1 MQLGLGQLPYRMTH
15 RNPYQLIRS
24 ERVVPLLPH
33 HPHYEVLDSS
43 ICDALDRSTRRLMN
57 RTICDFIHRSIGTVG
72 NVRILFT
79 GRNPHSLALTPA
91 NAGAT
96 DLVVIPY
103 RYKEQLE
110 IALVT
115 GISTTTVQTPVLD
128 VAIVSGSSSLK
139 IRKFRQLK
147 NSIAYALRPYVYA
160 RTTRAHFRCVERC
173 FGVHGSCQNDIDT
186 LFTACAFISR
196 VLAAPS
202 QTVDHTFVRSIEPSW
217 FEISRFRGF
226 LVGRNNPSQC
236 FVYDIKSQNVIKLKK
251 PVRNTTRNRARW
263 SVFEMEMPLNRN
275 NGNNRNNGTHHS
287 LNNNLACTI
296 QSYHTRV
303 PKQLIC

>member
-15 RNPYQLIRS
+15 RNPYQLIKS
-24 ERVVPLLPH
+24 EHVEPLGRH
-33 HPHYEVLDSS
+33 HRHYGVLELSICNALDS
-43 ICDALDRSTRRLMN
+43 STRRLRN

-72 NVRILFT
+72 NVRVLYSR
-79 GRNPHSLALTPA
+79 RNPHRLALTPA

-103 RYKEQLE
+103 RYKGQLE

-115 GISTTTVQTPVLD
+115 GISTTSAQNPVLD

-196 VLAAPS
+196 VCAAPA

-251 PVRNTTRNRARW
+251 PVGNTKRNRARW
-263 SVFEMEMPLNRN
+263 SVFEMEMPLNGN